1 MILTKESITKEIDIS
16 LNSGYFIE
24 SHMMSMDESYKN
36 NESVSNKD
44 CNEEMTNVTSNTGK
58 CAHF

>member
-1 MILTKESITKEIDIS
+1 
-16 LNSGYFIE
+16 
-24 SHMMSMDESYKN
+24 MMSMDESYKN

-58 CAHF
+58 CAHFQLLRN